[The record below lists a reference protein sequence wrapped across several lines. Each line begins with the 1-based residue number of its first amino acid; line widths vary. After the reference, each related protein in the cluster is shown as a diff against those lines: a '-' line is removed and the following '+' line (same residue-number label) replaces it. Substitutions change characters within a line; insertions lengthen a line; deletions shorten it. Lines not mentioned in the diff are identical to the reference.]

1 MKDVGG
7 RTALVTGASRGIGP
21 YIARTLFDHGMKVVI
36 AARSAGDLAGVQKG
50 FDPRQVRSL
59 VVRADVAVEAD
70 RQALVEAALERF
82 GAVDVL
88 VNNAGLEGPEPFV
101 DHDLDSIREL
111 FEVNVLALMRLTQMV
126 LPTML
131 ARGSGHVVNIASLAG
146 LTPVPYNVVYSTSK
160 HAVVGFSESLRY
172 ELDGTGVGVSA
183 VCPGFIRD
191 AGMFTRY
198 ATDSDA
204 GISGTSSPEEVARAV
219 YSAIVNDRARV
230 VVSPLISRSA
240 PFVRALSPGL
250 IFQTMKSGGVLK
262 GLKATAERN
271 RDARL
276 SRAPGAAPEPP
287 RRRRRK
293 PQ

>member
-36 AARSAGDLAGVQKG
+36 AARSEGDLAEVQKS

-59 VVRADVAVEAD
+59 RVRADVVEESD
-70 RQALVEAALERF
+70 RQALVLAAVERF

-101 DHDLDSIREL
+101 DQDFDAIRGL
-111 FEVNVLALMRLTQMV
+111 FEVNVLALMRLTQIV
-126 LPTML
+126 LPAML
-131 ARGSGHVVNIASLAG
+131 AQGFGHVVNIASLAG
-146 LTPVPYNVVYSTSK
+146 LTPVPYNVAYSTSK

-198 ATDSDA
+198 AGDADA
-204 GISGTSSPEEVARAV
+204 GIGGTSAPEEVADAV
-219 YSAIVNDRARV
+219 YSALVNDRARV
-230 VVSPLISRSA
+230 VVAPMLSRSA
-240 PFVRALSPGL
+240 PLIRTLAPEL
-250 IFQTMKSGGVLK
+250 IFQTMKAGGVLK
-262 GLKATAERN
+262 SLKATAERN
-271 RDARL
+271 RDQRL
-276 SRAPGAAPEPP
+276 SEKEPSGPSP
-287 RRRRRK
+287 RPRRRRK